1 MEGKNTVFLSV
12 LRVIVLAFPAVLIGG
27 GQAHAAQNEV
37 TILLAKIDMLTWALV
52 GVGLFAILGIGL
64 GAMVAS
70 RRMANKYGMLT
81 AAMEGIAVG
90 ESRTALPENGD
101 DNIDKMVGVLNQIV
115 SLIGTLE
122 KKLAESENV
131 ACEASDK
138 ACAALGMAEQ
148 AREKGEAA
156 RCHGLLSAA
165 ESLDV
170 SVQGIR
176 DQSGR
181 LDTASTTASQGAAD
195 QQRYI
200 AEAASAM
207 EEMNASVAET
217 AMNADAAAGDA
228 EKAMDYARKGAE
240 VVSRTLESI
249 RSVSGNSQS
258 LAERVAGLGSQAEGV
273 GKIMGVISDIAD
285 QTNLL
290 ALNAAIEAA
299 RAGEAGRGFAVVA
312 DEVRKLAEK
321 TMVATRDVGVAI
333 EGIQNQVTQTIQG
346 VKDMNT
352 MTDDAAALAH
362 ESGDALEEIVTYAG
376 TSADRI
382 RAIASAASQQSIAS
396 EDVTRTIAEVH
407 TISKLTGDAMIEA
420 SEAVATLAERVEDLS
435 TMTDMFRL
443 VGRGKVQEVIGELAA
458 SRDVQS
464 LDRSR
469 MEAAMRRGMKAND
482 FLELIYITD
491 EKGRQLVSN
500 IGGRVMDYAEDK
512 TAFGSNWATRPWFTG
527 AVENRTFFISDVYQ
541 SSASGESCITVSN
554 PFIDHNGRIMGVI
567 AADVRVG

>member
-1 MEGKNTVFLSV
+1 
-12 LRVIVLAFPAVLIGG
+12 
-27 GQAHAAQNEV
+27 
-37 TILLAKIDMLTWALV
+37 
-52 GVGLFAILGIGL
+52 
-64 GAMVAS
+64 
-70 RRMANKYGMLT
+70 
-81 AAMEGIAVG
+81 
-90 ESRTALPENGD
+90 
-101 DNIDKMVGVLNQIV
+101 
-115 SLIGTLE
+115 
-122 KKLAESENV
+122 
-131 ACEASDK
+131 
-138 ACAALGMAEQ
+138 
-148 AREKGEAA
+148 
-156 RCHGLLSAA
+156 
-165 ESLDV
+165 
-170 SVQGIR
+170 
-176 DQSGR
+176 
-181 LDTASTTASQGAAD
+181 
-195 QQRYI
+195 
-200 AEAASAM
+200 M

>member
-1 MEGKNTVFLSV
+1 MEGKNTMFMAV
-12 LRVIVLAFPAVLIGG
+12 LRVVILMCPVVLLGG
-27 GQAHAAQNEV
+27 YNAHAATDEV
-37 TILLAKIDMLTWALV
+37 TILSAQIDMLTWSLV
-52 GVGLFAILGIGL
+52 GVSLLAVVGTLL
-64 GAMVAS
+64 GAFFAHRKIS
-70 RRMANKYGMLT
+70 RKYGVLTSAMANI
-81 AAMEGIAVG
+81 AAG
-90 ESRTALPENGD
+90 ERKVALPSNGG
-101 DNIDKMVGVLNQIV
+101 DNIGKMVEVVNQIV
-115 SLIGTLE
+115 SLIGELE
-122 KKLAESENV
+122 NKVAESENV

-138 ACAALGMAEQ
+138 ACAALSMADQ

-200 AEAASAM
+200 SEAASAM

-217 AMNADAAAGDA
+217 AMNADAAAADA
-228 EKAMDYARKGAE
+228 EKAMDYARKGAD

-249 RSVSGNSQS
+249 RFVSGNSQS

-333 EGIQNQVTQTIQG
+333 EGIQNQVTQTIRG
-346 VKDMNT
+346 VEDMNN

-362 ESGDALEEIVTYAG
+362 ESGEALEEIVTYAG

-420 SEAVATLAERVEDLS
+420 TEAVTTLAERVEDLS

-443 VGRGKVQEVIGELAA
+443 VGKGKVQEVIGELAA
-458 SRDVQS
+458 SRDIQS
-464 LDRSR
+464 RDRTR
-469 MEAAMRRGMKAND
+469 MEAAMRRGIKAND
-482 FLELIYITD
+482 FLELVYITD
-491 EKGRQLVSN
+491 EKGRQMVSN
-500 IGGRVMDYAEDK
+500 MGGRVMDYAEDK

-541 SSASGESCITVSN
+541 SSASGESCITVSS
-554 PFIDHNGRIMGVI
+554 PFVDQNGRILGVI

>member
-81 AAMEGIAVG
+81 AAMEGVAAG